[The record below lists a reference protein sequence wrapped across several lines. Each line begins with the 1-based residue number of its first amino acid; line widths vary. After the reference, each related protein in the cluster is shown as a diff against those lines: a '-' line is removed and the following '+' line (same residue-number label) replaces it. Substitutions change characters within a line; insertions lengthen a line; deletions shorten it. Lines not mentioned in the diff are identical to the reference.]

1 MSPIRCRV
9 DACRMRTQQV
19 GCRTNTGAALHGLTA
34 GKHTLSL
41 APLPAIFARWPSSS
55 NGHRRVVARYDPARQ
70 SRCFDKPG
78 RREGIRSSPSPNH
91 NIIRNPRLK
100 RRSYALRLLTRGASA
115 GGIGAETLG
124 FCAMRKA
131 RRRCMF
137 LITAACR
144 STSSFIASAIS
155 ASRRSIR
162 DAKVS
167 FGSFFSDSGCFASSI
182 IGRPCT
188 RYHV

>member
-1 MSPIRCRV
+1 MIPHDKAGAS
-9 DACRMRTQQV
+9 
-19 GCRTNTGAALHGLTA
+19 TNQGG
-34 GKHTLSL
+34 GK
-41 APLPAIFARWPSSS
+41 
-55 NGHRRVVARYDPARQ
+55 RRA
-70 SRCFDKPG
+70 
-78 RREGIRSSPSPNH
+78 GIRSSPSPNH

-188 RYHV
+188 RYPVISIQSPDCECSIRVGSIVALAFSRFQPSA